1 MKNKTYHHGDLK
13 NALIQAGVEILT
25 SKGVNGLSLR
35 EVAKRA
41 GVSHSAPY
49 AHFSDKQSLIA
60 AIATEGHL
68 HIYNAITAIFAQF
81 PGDPLQQLIETSCAY
96 LRFGI
101 DEPDLFKIT
110 FSGVVENEHDH
121 PDLVEMTQKN
131 FSLIRQLVSR
141 CQTAG
146 IFSPGPDDLIAQ
158 NLWGSVYG
166 LVSLLQ
172 QGQVSSAVLD
182 HYSPRQLLLFNLNLM
197 TRTEMN
203 VEG

>member
-1 MKNKTYHHGDLK
+1 MKNNNYHHGDLK
-13 NALIQAGVEILT
+13 NALIQAGVEILA
-25 SKGVNGLSLR
+25 SKGANGLSLR

-49 AHFSDKQSLIA
+49 AHFADKQALIA
-60 AIATEGHL
+60 AIATEGHT
-68 HIYNAITAIFAQF
+68 HIHDAITAIFAQY
-81 PGDPLQQLIETSCAY
+81 PDEPLQQLIETAYAY

-110 FSGVVENEHDH
+110 FSGVVEDEHDH
-121 PDLVEMTQKN
+121 PALVEMTQKN
-131 FSLIRQLVSR
+131 FALIRQLVSR
-141 CQTAG
+141 CQAAG
-146 IFSPGPDDLIAQ
+146 IFAPGPEDLIAQ

-182 HYSPRQLLLFNLNLM
+182 HYSPRQLLLFTLNLM
-197 TRTEMN
+197 TQIEIAFD
-203 VEG
+203 